1 MDAVCSSDGGR
12 KMSDK
17 EKGALTRL
25 NITVAKNGFE
35 IEASYEPKKS
45 LSQKKGWVPSPWC
58 EPDKFVA
65 SSREALTKKINELL
79 KDCKDC
85 SK

>member
-1 MDAVCSSDGGR
+1 MDAECSSDGGR

-58 EPDKFVA
+58 EPDKYVVNTKA
-65 SSREALTKKINELL
+65 ALTTKVNELL